1 MIHRRDEFRGAQ
13 ATIDKVH
20 QLAKDGKINLFTQ
33 YQMASVKGDK
43 NLESI
48 DIKHDNNEIKNLKT
62 DYVLGFF
69 GLIMQLGPIANW
81 GLNIDKKT
89 IEVDTEKFE
98 TNQKGIYAVGDI
110 CNYPGK
116 LKLILSGFHEGAL
129 AARACFKLARP
140 NEKYRF
146 EFTTSSK
153 TIKERLGVKKVIELY
168 SANTPNGKKISI
180 MLEEIGYE
188 YKVINIDLNKGD
200 QFKPEFKKISPFSKI
215 PVIIDQDNN
224 KNIFESGAILMYLAE
239 QSGKFYDT
247 KDRLEINQWLMAQ
260 MGYVGPMLGQHHQF
274 HHYNPGKSQFGEER
288 YFKISKRIYEELDE
302 RLSKSRFLA
311 GENYTIADIGT
322 FPWIARHEWHDIG
335 LKNYKNLTRWY
346 VEISEREAVKKGFKF
361 MNKDEVPPKP

>member
-1 MIHRRDEFRGAQ
+1 M
-13 ATIDKVH
+13 
-20 QLAKDGKINLFTQ
+20 
-33 YQMASVKGDK
+33 
-43 NLESI
+43 
-48 DIKHDNNEIKNLKT
+48 
-62 DYVLGFF
+62 
-69 GLIMQLGPIANW
+69 
-81 GLNIDKKT
+81 
-89 IEVDTEKFE
+89 
-98 TNQKGIYAVGDI
+98 
-110 CNYPGK
+110 
-116 LKLILSGFHEGAL
+116 
-129 AARACFKLARP
+129 
-140 NEKYRF
+140 
-146 EFTTSSK
+146 
-153 TIKERLGVKKVIELY
+153 IELY

-260 MGYVGPMLGQHHQF
+260 MGYIGPMLGQHHQF

-335 LKNYKNLTRWY
+335 LKNFKNLTRWY
-346 VEISEREAVKKGFKF
+346 VEISEREAVKKGFRF